1 MTTVVRAPSSERAI
15 AQTQLI
21 SSALHVIH
29 PDLGGYIAGVAVVV
43 VAEIAVRPSTR
54 TTPDLCAHNLG
65 RGIPKMIVAHSS
77 PLVLVVHLQTAAMS
91 ITVPQPNRNLPDAP
105 LLTQI
110 LQSKT
115 QFHMLD
121 IVIMGF
127 LSVR

>member
-21 SSALHVIH
+21 TSALHIIH
-29 PDLGGYIAGVAVVV
+29 PDLAGCTPVAVVV